1 MPGFNVDSLKAV
13 VASWGGFAVGS
24 KYDVMIIP
32 RDTSTIT
39 AISILHDLRFLCE
52 SASLPVR
59 SLATVDSQIY
69 GPPTKMPYQSTY
81 TEAAFS
87 FYLTEFMA
95 QKKIFDDWLDKII
108 NPRTGNVSFFDQYS
122 CTIEIRKFSRRAES
136 PNTDRPDYA
145 VKLIDAFPSIVGE
158 VQLSHSAGSEILK
171 LPVTFMY
178 RRWETLN

>member
-32 RDTSTIT
+32 RDTSTIP
-39 AISILHDLRFLCE
+39 AISTLHDLRFLCE
-52 SASLPVR
+52 STSLPVR

-136 PNTDRPDYA
+136 PNTDSPDYS
-145 VKLIDAFPSIVGE
+145 VKLIDAFP
-158 VQLSHSAGSEILK
+158 
-171 LPVTFMY
+171 
-178 RRWETLN
+178 